1 MRAWI
6 FRMGVIAV
14 VVTSPLPA
22 FAFTP
27 LAGDIVVFSR
37 TIQDDLYIAGRSV
50 TVNGTIDGD
59 VAAAGGDVELD
70 GQVSGDALAAGGTL
84 RIGGAVGRSLRA
96 SAGTLNVDARIG
108 RDAVLAGGTVN
119 VSQAAQVGRDLVVG
133 GGSITLSGTVSRDA
147 VIRGGTVVIGGTI
160 QGNARVRANQIV
172 LLPTARIGG
181 KLRYA
186 AGVAIQIPPGAR
198 ISGGTEQIPAPL
210 RRGAAIASQLW
221 RSLAEAL
228 ALLVLGL
235 VIFAVAP
242 RGASAVV
249 ANVGRRFGRSL
260 LTGFILVV
268 VVPAAAILLLVTLIG
283 IPVSLVAMLLY
294 LATLY
299 PGQVFVASWLG
310 SSILRV
316 VRRGTETPPSTVWS
330 LVLGTVILVLLFAI
344 PYGGWGIHFVAILI
358 GFGALW
364 LTVWG
369 AVARTPGPPV
379 AGVPGSGVP
388 GPAVP

>member
-1 MRAWI
+1 
-6 FRMGVIAV
+6 MGVIAV

-133 GGSITLSGTVSRDA
+133 GGTITLSGTVSRDA

>member
-6 FRMGVIAV
+6 FRLGVIAV

-50 TVNGTIDGD
+50 RVNGTIDGD
-59 VAAAGGDVELD
+59 VAAAGGDVEID

-84 RIGGAVGRSLRA
+84 RIGGDIGRSLRA
-96 SAGTLNVDARIG
+96 SAGTLSIDARIG
-108 RDAVLAGGTVN
+108 RDAVLAGGTID

-133 GGSITLSGTVSRDA
+133 GGTITLSGTVGRDA

-186 AGVAIQIPPGAR
+186 VGQAIQIPPGAR
-198 ISGGTEQIPAPL
+198 ISGGTEQIPGSP
-210 RRGAAIASQLW
+210 RPGAAVLSQVW

-242 RGASAVV
+242 RGAGAVV
-249 ANVGRRFGRSL
+249 TNVGRRFGRDI

-268 VVPAAAILLLVTLIG
+268 AVPAAAILLLVTLIG
-283 IPVSLVAMLLY
+283 IPVSVVAMLLY

-310 SSILRV
+310 SSILRA

-344 PYGGWGIHFVAILI
+344 PYGGWAVHFVAILV

-364 LTVWG
+364 LTVWE
-369 AVARTPGPPV
+369 AAAHAPGPPV

-388 GPAVP
+388 GPEAP

>member
-1 MRAWI
+1 LRI
-6 FRMGVIAV
+6 GVIAV

-22 FAFTP
+22 YAFTP

-37 TIQDDLYIAGRSV
+37 TIEDDLYIAGRSV
-50 TVNGTIDGD
+50 RVNGTIDGD
-59 VAAAGGDVELD
+59 VAAAGGDVEID

-84 RIGGAVGRSLRA
+84 RIGGVIGRSLRA
-96 SAGTLNVDARIG
+96 SAGTLIIDAHIG
-108 RDAVLAGGTVN
+108 RDAVLAGGTVD
-119 VSQAAQVGRDLVVG
+119 VSQGGQVGRDLVVG
-133 GGSITLSGTVSRDA
+133 GGNITLSGTVSRDA

-160 QGNARVRANQIV
+160 QGNARVRATQIV

-186 AGVAIQIPPGAR
+186 AQAIQIPPGAR
-198 ISGGTEQIPAPL
+198 ITGGTERIPASP
-210 RRGAAIASQLW
+210 RSRAAVLSQVW

-249 ANVGRRFGRSL
+249 TNVGRRFGRNI

-268 VVPAAAILLLVTLIG
+268 AVPAAALVLLVTLIG
-283 IPVSLVAMLLY
+283 IPVSVEAMLLY

-310 SSILRV
+310 SSILQA
-316 VRRGTETPPSTVWS
+316 VRRGSGTPPSTVWS

-344 PYGGWGIHFVAILI
+344 PYAGWAVHFVAILM

-364 LTVWG
+364 LTVWE
-369 AVARTPGPPV
+369 AAAHAPGPSV
-379 AGVPGSGVP
+379 AGVP
-388 GPAVP
+388 